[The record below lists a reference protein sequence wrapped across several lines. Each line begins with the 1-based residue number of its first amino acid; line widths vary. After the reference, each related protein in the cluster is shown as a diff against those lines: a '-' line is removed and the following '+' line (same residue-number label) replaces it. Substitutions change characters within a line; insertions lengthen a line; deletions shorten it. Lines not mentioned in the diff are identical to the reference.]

1 MEALLELTASLSLEG
16 SVTFPDPG
24 QGVPADAVPST
35 PSSGAPAWP
44 DVTALEEGSALP
56 LTLVVLGED
65 DVIPGVTRAPVGAPA
80 PSRDAAR
87 GGGVSS
93 GEREAASSGAAS
105 GGRGGEEADMERLRK
120 ILRGLQVPPDGG
132 APLPAAGEED
142 NRPGSIEEESD
153 LAAVEALLR
162 AGTRL

>member
-16 SVTFPDPG
+16 NVTFPDPG
-24 QGVPADAVPST
+24 ALREGVPVDAVPST

-56 LTLVVLGED
+56 LALVVLGED

-80 PSRDAAR
+80 RDA

-93 GEREAASSGAAS
+93 GEREAALSGAAG

-132 APLPAAGEED
+132 APLPAAGEE
-142 NRPGSIEEESD
+142 ESD